1 MSVKLLMYWDI
12 KSGRDQDYYQFL
24 IREWAP
30 GITRLGVEAS
40 GAWWTIY
47 SRNPAPQIMAEAIAE
62 DLSSMKDVLNSQD
75 WKQLHQKLLE
85 YVENYSQKIVPTSG
99 EFQF

>member
-24 IREWAP
+24 IREWGP
-30 GITRLGVEAS
+30 GITRLGIESS

-47 SRNPAPQIMAEAIAE
+47 SRQPAPQIMAEAIAD
-62 DLSSMKDVLNSQD
+62 DLPTMREILDSPE
-75 WKQLHQKLLE
+75 WKRLHTRLLE

>member
-12 KSGRDQDYYQFL
+12 KPGRDQDYYQFL
-24 IREWAP
+24 IREWGP

-47 SRNPAPQIMAEAIAE
+47 SRQPTPQIMAEAIAD
-62 DLSSMKDVLNSQD
+62 DLPTMREILDSPE
-75 WKQLHQKLLE
+75 WKQLHSRLLE

>member
-62 DLSSMKDVLNSQD
+62 DLPSMKEVLGSPE